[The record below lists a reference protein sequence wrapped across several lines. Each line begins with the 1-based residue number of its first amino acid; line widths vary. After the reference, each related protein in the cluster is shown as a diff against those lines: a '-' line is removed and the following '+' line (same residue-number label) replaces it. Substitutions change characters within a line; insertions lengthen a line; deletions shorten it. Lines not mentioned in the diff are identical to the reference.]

1 MLRSRLLALALALGC
16 LAVLIVGARLRPAGA
31 GHGTHEQLGLPA
43 CAWAVSLGLPCATC
57 GMTTAVSL
65 ACHGRIVEAAVTQ
78 PAGLVFALVTAGVFW
93 GALHSAVFGSRLE
106 RVGGALVRPRVIWG
120 ALGVVLLAWA
130 YKAAVWQG

>member
-1 MLRSRLLALALALGC
+1 MLRSRLLSLALALGC
-16 LAVLIVGARLRPAGA
+16 LGVLVVGARLNPAGA

-43 CAWAVSLGLPCATC
+43 CAWAVSLGFPCATC

-65 ACHGRIVEAAVTQ
+65 ASHGRVVEAAVTQ
-78 PAGLVFALVTAGVFW
+78 PAGLVFALVAAGVFW
-93 GALHSAVFGSRLE
+93 GALHSAVFGSRLD
-106 RVGGALVRPRVIWG
+106 RVGAALVRPRVIWG